1 MKKIFT
7 VLGLALGLFWPI
19 IGQAAEGQQHA
30 LLQEARQAYDKGQ
43 FDKAVADYQQL
54 LEKGY
59 DNGALYYNAGN
70 AALKAGHLGEAVGF
84 YRRAARRL
92 PWDDD
97 VEHNLEFARSLVKQ
111 PPVKSGP
118 FDILI
123 NKIFIKISPAQ
134 WTFLALVAYGLLMVS
149 LGFLILTR
157 AHHAAWSWTA
167 SGLGLLFMVL
177 AVLASMRI
185 LIEKNVKWAVVI
197 TSQAEA
203 RNGPARDYQVG
214 FTIPEGREVR
224 ILGRE
229 GNWRAVGLPQE
240 GYKGWVKA
248 NELWEE

>member
-7 VLGLALGLFWPI
+7 VLGLAWVLFWPI
-19 IGQAAEGQQHA
+19 IGVANDDSNLLRAA
-30 LLQEARQAYDKGQ
+30 RSAYDNGQ
-43 FDKAVADYQQL
+43 FDQAIADYQQL

-84 YRRAARRL
+84 YRRASQRL
-92 PWDDD
+92 PWDED

-118 FDILI
+118 FDVLI
-123 NKIFIKISPAQ
+123 NKVFIKFRPVQ
-134 WTFLALVAYGLLMVS
+134 LMFLALAVYILLLLS

-157 AHHAAWSWTA
+157 RHHAAWSWTA
-167 SGLGLLFMVL
+167 SAVGLMFVVL

-185 LIEKNVKWAVVI
+185 LIAKQVKWAVVI
-197 TSQAEA
+197 SSQAEA
-203 RNGPARDYQVG
+203 RNGPAQDYQVG

-224 ILGRE
+224 VLGQE
-229 GNWRAVGLPQE
+229 GDWRAVGLPQE

-248 NELWEE
+248 KELWEE